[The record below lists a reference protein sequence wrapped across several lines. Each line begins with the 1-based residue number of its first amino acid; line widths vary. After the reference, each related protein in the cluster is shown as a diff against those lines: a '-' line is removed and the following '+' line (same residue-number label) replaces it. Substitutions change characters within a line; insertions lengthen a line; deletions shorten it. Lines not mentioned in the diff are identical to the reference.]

1 MTNLKTLL
9 DSKNRPLISVSNNSK
24 IIDALKIM
32 ASSNIGCLVV
42 LDGEKFVGI
51 FTERD
56 YARKIILVGKS
67 SETTVVNEIM
77 GTDLPIWNITDSI
90 EECSL
95 IMTEKNLRYLP
106 VFENNKLVNV
116 ISQSD
121 IVKYTIESQKSLIE
135 HLKEYM
141 NSRWSY

>member
-1 MTNLKTLL
+1 MANLKTLI
-9 DSKNRPLISVSNNSK
+9 DDKNRPLISVSNNAK

-32 ASSNIGCLVV
+32 AELNIGCLAV
-42 LDGEKFVGI
+42 LDGEEFVGI

-67 SETTVVNEIM
+67 SDTTLVFEIM
-77 GTDLPIWNITDSI
+77 GTDLPILNLTDSI
-90 EECSL
+90 EECSK

-121 IVKYTIESQKSLIE
+121 IVKHTIEAQKSLIE
-135 HLKEYM
+135 QLNEYI
-141 NSRWSY
+141 NSR

>member
-1 MTNLKTLL
+1 MANLKTLI
-9 DSKNRPLISVSNNSK
+9 DDKSRTLISVSNNAK

-32 ASSNIGCLVV
+32 AESNIGCLAV
-42 LDGEKFVGI
+42 LDGEEFVGI

-67 SETTVVNEIM
+67 SDTTLVYEIM
-77 GTDLPIWNITDSI
+77 GTDLPILNLTDSI
-90 EECSL
+90 EECSK

-121 IVKYTIESQKSLIE
+121 IVKHTIEAQKSLIAQ
-135 HLKEYM
+135 LNEYI
-141 NSRWSY
+141 NSR

>member
-67 SETTVVNEIM
+67 SENTVVKEIM
-77 GTDLPIWNITDSI
+77 GTDLPILNITDSI
-90 EECSL
+90 EDCSKV
-95 IMTEKNLRYLP
+95 MTEKNLRYLP

-121 IVKYTIESQKSLIE
+121 IVKYTINAQKILIE
-135 HLKEYM
+135 HLQEYM
-141 NSRWSY
+141 NSR

>member
-42 LDGEKFVGI
+42 LNGEKFVGI

-67 SETTVVNEIM
+67 SENTVVNEIM
-77 GTDLPIWNITDSI
+77 GTDLPILNITDSI
-90 EECSL
+90 EDCSKV
-95 IMTEKNLRYLP
+95 MTEKNLRYLP

-121 IVKYTIESQKSLIE
+121 IVKYTINAQKILIE
-135 HLKEYM
+135 HLQEYM
-141 NSRWSY
+141 NSR

>member
-1 MTNLKTLL
+1 MANLKTLI
-9 DSKNRPLISVSNNSK
+9 DDKNRPLISVSNNAK

-32 ASSNIGCLVV
+32 AELNIGCLAV
-42 LDGEKFVGI
+42 LDGEEFVGI

-67 SETTVVNEIM
+67 SDTTLVYEIM
-77 GTDLPIWNITDSI
+77 GTDLPILNLTDSI
-90 EECSL
+90 EECSKL
-95 IMTEKNLRYLP
+95 MTEKNLRYLP

-121 IVKYTIESQKSLIE
+121 IVKHTIEAQKSLIAQ
-135 HLKEYM
+135 LNDYI
-141 NSRWSY
+141 NSR

>member
-32 ASSNIGCLVV
+32 ASSNICCLVV

-77 GTDLPIWNITDSI
+77 GTDLPILNITDSI
-90 EECSL
+90 EECSKL
-95 IMTEKNLRYLP
+95 MTEKSLRYLP

-121 IVKYTIESQKSLIE
+121 IVKHTIEAQKSLIAQ
-135 HLKEYM
+135 LNEYI
-141 NSRWSY
+141 NSR

>member
-77 GTDLPIWNITDSI
+77 GTDLPILNITDSI
-90 EECSL
+90 EDCSKV
-95 IMTEKNLRYLP
+95 MTEKNLRYLP
-106 VFENNKLVNV
+106 VFENNKLINV

-121 IVKYTIESQKSLIE
+121 IVKYTINAQKILIE
-135 HLKEYM
+135 HLQEYM
-141 NSRWSY
+141 NSR

>member
-1 MTNLKTLL
+1 MANLKTLI
-9 DSKNRPLISVSNNSK
+9 DDKNRPLISVSNNAK

-32 ASSNIGCLVV
+32 AELNIGCLAV
-42 LDGEKFVGI
+42 LDGEEFVGI

-67 SETTVVNEIM
+67 SDTTLVYEIM
-77 GTDLPIWNITDSI
+77 GTELPILNLTDSI
-90 EECSL
+90 EECSK

-121 IVKYTIESQKSLIE
+121 IVKHTIEAQKSLIAQ
-135 HLKEYM
+135 LNEYI
-141 NSRWSY
+141 NSR

>member
-77 GTDLPIWNITDSI
+77 GTDLPILNITDSI
-90 EECSL
+90 EECSKL
-95 IMTEKNLRYLP
+95 MTEKNLRYLP

-121 IVKYTIESQKSLIE
+121 IVKHTIEAQKSLIAQ
-135 HLKEYM
+135 LNEYI
-141 NSRWSY
+141 NSR

>member
-1 MTNLKTLL
+1 MANLKTLI
-9 DSKNRPLISVSNNSK
+9 DDKSRPLISVSNNAK

-32 ASSNIGCLVV
+32 AELNIGCLAV
-42 LDGEKFVGI
+42 LDGEEFVGI

-67 SETTVVNEIM
+67 SDTTLVYEIM
-77 GTDLPIWNITDSI
+77 GTDLPILNLTDSI
-90 EECSL
+90 EECSK

-121 IVKYTIESQKSLIE
+121 IVKHTIEAQKSLIAQ
-135 HLKEYM
+135 LNEYI
-141 NSRWSY
+141 NSR

>member
-67 SETTVVNEIM
+67 SENTVVNEIM
-77 GTDLPIWNITDSI
+77 GTDLPILNITDSI
-90 EECSL
+90 EECSI

-121 IVKYTIESQKSLIE
+121 IVKYTINAQKILIE
-135 HLKEYM
+135 HLQEYM
-141 NSRWSY
+141 NSR

>member
-1 MTNLKTLL
+1 MANLKTLI
-9 DSKNRPLISVSNNSK
+9 DDKNRPLISVSNNDK

-77 GTDLPIWNITDSI
+77 GTDLPILNITDSI
-90 EECSL
+90 EECSI

-141 NSRWSY
+141 NSR

>member
-77 GTDLPIWNITDSI
+77 GTDLPILNVTDSI
-90 EECSL
+90 EDCSKV
-95 IMTEKNLRYLP
+95 MTEKNLRYLP

-141 NSRWSY
+141 NSR

>member
-1 MTNLKTLL
+1 MANLKTLI
-9 DSKNRPLISVSNNSK
+9 DDKNRPLISVSNNAK

-32 ASSNIGCLVV
+32 AELNIGCLAV
-42 LDGEKFVGI
+42 LDGEEFVGI

-67 SETTVVNEIM
+67 SDTTLVFEIM
-77 GTDLPIWNITDSI
+77 GTNLPILNLTDSI
-90 EECSL
+90 EECSK

-121 IVKYTIESQKSLIE
+121 IVKHTIEAQKSLIE
-135 HLKEYM
+135 QLNEYI
-141 NSRWSY
+141 NSR

>member
-1 MTNLKTLL
+1 MANLKTLI
-9 DSKNRPLISVSNNSK
+9 DDKSRPLISVSNNAK

-32 ASSNIGCLVV
+32 AELNIGCLAV
-42 LDGEKFVGI
+42 LDGEEFVGI

-67 SETTVVNEIM
+67 SDTTLVYEIM
-77 GTDLPIWNITDSI
+77 GTDLPILNLTDSI
-90 EECSL
+90 EECSKL
-95 IMTEKNLRYLP
+95 MTEKNLRYLP

-121 IVKYTIESQKSLIE
+121 IVKHTIEAQKSLIAQ
-135 HLKEYM
+135 LNEYI
-141 NSRWSY
+141 NSR

>member
-77 GTDLPIWNITDSI
+77 GTDLPILNIIDSI
-90 EECSL
+90 EDCSKV
-95 IMTEKNLRYLP
+95 MTEKNLRYLP

-135 HLKEYM
+135 HLMEYM
-141 NSRWSY
+141 NSR

>member
-1 MTNLKTLL
+1 MANLKTLI
-9 DSKNRPLISVSNNSK
+9 DDKNRPLISVSNNAK

-32 ASSNIGCLVV
+32 AELNIGCLAV
-42 LDGEKFVGI
+42 LDGEEFVGI

-67 SETTVVNEIM
+67 SDTTLVYEIM
-77 GTDLPIWNITDSI
+77 GTDLPILNLTDSI
-90 EECSL
+90 EECSKL
-95 IMTEKNLRYLP
+95 MTEKNLRYLP

-121 IVKYTIESQKSLIE
+121 IVKHTIIAQKSLIAQ
-135 HLKEYM
+135 LNEYI
-141 NSRWSY
+141 NSR

>member
-77 GTDLPIWNITDSI
+77 GTDLPILNVTDSI
-90 EECSL
+90 EECSI

-106 VFENNKLVNV
+106 VFENNILVNV

-141 NSRWSY
+141 NSR

>member
-1 MTNLKTLL
+1 MANLKTLI
-9 DSKNRPLISVSNNSK
+9 DDKNRPLISVSNNAK

-32 ASSNIGCLVV
+32 AELNIGCLAV
-42 LDGEKFVGI
+42 LDGEEFVGI

-67 SETTVVNEIM
+67 SDTTLVYEIM
-77 GTDLPIWNITDSI
+77 GTDLPILNLTDSI
-90 EECSL
+90 EECSKL
-95 IMTEKNLRYLP
+95 MTEKNLRYLP

-121 IVKYTIESQKSLIE
+121 IVKHTIEAQKSLIAQ
-135 HLKEYM
+135 LNEYI
-141 NSRWSY
+141 NSR

>member
-77 GTDLPIWNITDSI
+77 GTDLPILNVTDSI
-90 EECSL
+90 EDCSKV
-95 IMTEKNLRYLP
+95 MTEKNLRYLP

-121 IVKYTIESQKSLIE
+121 IVKYTINAQKILIE
-135 HLKEYM
+135 HLQEYM
-141 NSRWSY
+141 NSR

>member
-77 GTDLPIWNITDSI
+77 GTDLPILNITDSI

-106 VFENNKLVNV
+106 VFENNILVNV

-141 NSRWSY
+141 NSR

>member
-1 MTNLKTLL
+1 MANLKTLI
-9 DSKNRPLISVSNNSK
+9 DDKNRPLISVSNNAK

-32 ASSNIGCLVV
+32 AELNIGCLAV
-42 LDGEKFVGI
+42 LDGEEFVGI

-67 SETTVVNEIM
+67 SDTTLVYEIM
-77 GTDLPIWNITDSI
+77 GTDLPILNLTDSI
-90 EECSL
+90 EECSK

-121 IVKYTIESQKSLIE
+121 IVKHTIEAQKSLIAQ
-135 HLKEYM
+135 LNEYI
-141 NSRWSY
+141 NSR

>member
-77 GTDLPIWNITDSI
+77 GTDLPILNITDSI
-90 EECSL
+90 EDCSKV
-95 IMTEKNLRYLP
+95 MTEKNLRYLP

-121 IVKYTIESQKSLIE
+121 IVKYTINAQKILIE
-135 HLKEYM
+135 HLQEYM
-141 NSRWSY
+141 NSR

>member
-67 SETTVVNEIM
+67 SENTVVNEIM
-77 GTDLPIWNITDSI
+77 GTDLPILNITDSI
-90 EECSL
+90 EDCSKV
-95 IMTEKNLRYLP
+95 MTEKNLRYLP

-141 NSRWSY
+141 NSR

>member
-77 GTDLPIWNITDSI
+77 GTDLPILNITDSI
-90 EECSL
+90 EECSI

-121 IVKYTIESQKSLIE
+121 IVKYTINAQKILIE
-135 HLKEYM
+135 HLQEYM
-141 NSRWSY
+141 NSR

>member
-1 MTNLKTLL
+1 MANLKTLI
-9 DSKNRPLISVSNNSK
+9 DDKNRPLISVSNNAK

-32 ASSNIGCLVV
+32 AELNIGCLAV
-42 LDGEKFVGI
+42 LDGEEFVGI

-67 SETTVVNEIM
+67 SDTTLVYEIM
-77 GTDLPIWNITDSI
+77 GTDLPILNLTDSI
-90 EECSL
+90 EECSKL
-95 IMTEKNLRYLP
+95 MTEKNLRYLP

-121 IVKYTIESQKSLIE
+121 IVKHTIEAQKSLIE
-135 HLKEYM
+135 QLNEYI
-141 NSRWSY
+141 NSR

>member
-1 MTNLKTLL
+1 MANLKTLI
-9 DSKNRPLISVSNNSK
+9 DDKNRPLISVSNNAK

-32 ASSNIGCLVV
+32 AELNIGCLAV
-42 LDGEKFVGI
+42 LDGEEFVGI

-67 SETTVVNEIM
+67 SDTTLVFEIM
-77 GTDLPIWNITDSI
+77 GTDLPILNLTDSI
-90 EECSL
+90 EECSKL
-95 IMTEKNLRYLP
+95 MTEKNLRYLP

-121 IVKYTIESQKSLIE
+121 IVKHTIEAQKSLIAQ
-135 HLKEYM
+135 LNEYI
-141 NSRWSY
+141 NSR

>member
-77 GTDLPIWNITDSI
+77 GTDLPILNITDSI
-90 EECSL
+90 EDCSKV
-95 IMTEKNLRYLP
+95 MTEKNLRYLP

-121 IVKYTIESQKSLIE
+121 IVKCTIESQKSLIE

-141 NSRWSY
+141 NSR

>member
-77 GTDLPIWNITDSI
+77 GTDLPILNITDSI
-90 EECSL
+90 EESSI

-106 VFENNKLVNV
+106 VFENNILVNV

-141 NSRWSY
+141 NSR

>member
-32 ASSNIGCLVV
+32 AELNIGCLAV
-42 LDGEKFVGI
+42 LDGEEFVGI

-67 SETTVVNEIM
+67 SDTTLVYEIM
-77 GTDLPIWNITDSI
+77 GTDLPILNLTDSI
-90 EECSL
+90 EECSKL
-95 IMTEKNLRYLP
+95 MTEKNFRYLP

-121 IVKYTIESQKSLIE
+121 IVKHTIEAQKSLIAQ
-135 HLKEYM
+135 LNEYI
-141 NSRWSY
+141 NSR

>member
-1 MTNLKTLL
+1 
-9 DSKNRPLISVSNNSK
+9 
-24 IIDALKIM
+24 M

-56 YARKIILVGKS
+56 YDRKIILVGKS

-77 GTDLPIWNITDSI
+77 GTDLPILNITDSI
-90 EECSL
+90 EECSI

-141 NSRWSY
+141 NSR

>member
-1 MTNLKTLL
+1 MANLKTLI
-9 DSKNRPLISVSNNSK
+9 DDKNRPLISVSNNAK

-32 ASSNIGCLVV
+32 AELNIGCLAV
-42 LDGEKFVGI
+42 LDGEEFVGI

-67 SETTVVNEIM
+67 SDTTLVYEIM
-77 GTDLPIWNITDSI
+77 GTELPILNLTDSI
-90 EECSL
+90 EECSK

-121 IVKYTIESQKSLIE
+121 IVKHTIEAQKSLIE
-135 HLKEYM
+135 QLNEYI
-141 NSRWSY
+141 NSR

>member
-67 SETTVVNEIM
+67 SENTVVNEIM
-77 GTDLPIWNITDSI
+77 GTDLPILNITDSI
-90 EECSL
+90 EDCSKV
-95 IMTEKNLRYLP
+95 MTEKNLRYLP

-121 IVKYTIESQKSLIE
+121 IVKYTINAQKILIE
-135 HLKEYM
+135 HLQEYM
-141 NSRWSY
+141 NSR

>member
-9 DSKNRPLISVSNNSK
+9 DFKNRPLISVSNNSK

-67 SETTVVNEIM
+67 SENTIVNEIM
-77 GTDLPIWNITDSI
+77 GTDLPILNITDSI
-90 EECSL
+90 EECSI

-141 NSRWSY
+141 NSR

>member
-1 MTNLKTLL
+1 MANLKTLI
-9 DSKNRPLISVSNNSK
+9 DDKNRPLISVSNNAK

-32 ASSNIGCLVV
+32 AELNIGCLAV
-42 LDGEKFVGI
+42 LDGEEFVGI

-67 SETTVVNEIM
+67 SDTTLVYEIM
-77 GTDLPIWNITDSI
+77 GTDLPILNLTDSF
-90 EECSL
+90 EECSKL
-95 IMTEKNLRYLP
+95 MTEKNLRYLP

-121 IVKYTIESQKSLIE
+121 IVKHTIEAQKSLIAQ
-135 HLKEYM
+135 LNEYI
-141 NSRWSY
+141 NSR

>member
-77 GTDLPIWNITDSI
+77 GTDLPILNITDSI
-90 EECSL
+90 EECSI

-141 NSRWSY
+141 NSR